1 VCKLWVSEFK
11 QFTVFQDLIGF
22 NLYGMQFMQREIET
36 VEGVQLFRDATV
48 EKKKGRQ
55 EEETTPEIKKV
66 NDRFE
71 QLVAEYYFTSCARCN
86 LKFGVY
92 FGL

>member
-1 VCKLWVSEFK
+1 MCKLWVSEFK

-48 EKKKGRQ
+48 EKKKGDKKKKQRQ
-55 EEETTPEIKKV
+55 K
-66 NDRFE
+66 
-71 QLVAEYYFTSCARCN
+71 
-86 LKFGVY
+86 LKRSMIV
-92 FGL
+92 LNS

>member
-48 EKKKGRQ
+48 EKKKGDKKKKQRQ
-55 EEETTPEIKKV
+55 K
-66 NDRFE
+66 
-71 QLVAEYYFTSCARCN
+71 
-86 LKFGVY
+86 LKRSMIV
-92 FGL
+92 LNS

>member
-1 VCKLWVSEFK
+1 MWVSEFK

-48 EKKKGRQ
+48 EKKKGDKKKKQRQ
-55 EEETTPEIKKV
+55 K
-66 NDRFE
+66 
-71 QLVAEYYFTSCARCN
+71 
-86 LKFGVY
+86 LKRSMIV
-92 FGL
+92 LNS